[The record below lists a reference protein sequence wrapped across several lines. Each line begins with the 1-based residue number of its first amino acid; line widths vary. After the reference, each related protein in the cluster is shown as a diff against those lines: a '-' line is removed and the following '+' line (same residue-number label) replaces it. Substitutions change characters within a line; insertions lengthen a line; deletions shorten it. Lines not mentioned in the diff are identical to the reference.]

1 MRKHGGKDVCPHA
14 FFKFIFFGPFSC
26 HNFFGSRILVCV
38 SVFRERYKYTLEY
51 AVDILPAAQA
61 VEALIH
67 EYGKLVFH
75 TIYGMTGDW
84 EESQDLTQDT
94 FHQAFKAIDAAR
106 AKSGEHFHA
115 KAWLLRIALNTVLMQ
130 RRRRG
135 IYRFIPLSRMQKQE
149 QTGDKSEM
157 YASTLEVLHERAAA
171 VQPGGYGIT
180 EQEDLETLVAE
191 QDAVRRTLARINE
204 PLRVC
209 LVLSIIGQF
218 SSHEIAA
225 MLNLEE
231 AAVRQRL
238 TRARKQFQQLYQI
251 ENGEEVHDLSANQQS
266 ARLSESS
273 AENQQYHPERVECR
287 ELSAHTPPRSSVT
300 GRKHA
305 QRFYRNPA
313 ITPLR

>member
-1 MRKHGGKDVCPHA
+1 VD
-14 FFKFIFFGPFSC
+14 
-26 HNFFGSRILVCV
+26 
-38 SVFRERYKYTLEY
+38 TLS
-51 AVDILPAAQA
+51 AAQA

-75 TIYGMTGDW
+75 TIYGLTGDW

-94 FHQAFKAIDAAR
+94 FHQALKAIDAAR
-106 AKSGEHFHA
+106 AKSGERFHA

-135 IYRFIPLSRMQKQE
+135 LYRFIPLSRMQKQE
-149 QTGDKSEM
+149 QADEGGET
-157 YASTLEVLHERAAA
+157 YASTLETLSERAAA

-180 EQEDLETLVAE
+180 ESEDLETLVAE
-191 QDAVRRTLARINE
+191 QDAVRRTLARLSE

-218 SSHEIAA
+218 SSSEIAT

-238 TRARKQFQQLYQI
+238 ARARKQFQQLYQL
-251 ENGEEVHDLSANQQS
+251 ENGEEVYDLSADQHPTRS
-266 ARLSESS
+266 PGTSP
-273 AENQQYHPERVECR
+273 ENQQYHPERAECR
-287 ELSAHTPPRSSVT
+287 ELSAHSSAT

-313 ITPLR
+313 LTPLR